1 MAPHRGCPGT
11 ALRPRDGHEWG
22 PGFGRRP
29 RGGGARD
36 VHRPGRRA
44 AGDGDRPCPGSGR
57 ACAAGPGGDVVAA
70 TGGEEASGPATDSRF
85 PHGSGDLS
93 DAEFLAAM
101 EHHEEKD
108 LGLQSCDGV
117 SATVKGGVGKFRE
130 RPRAALQEERDVA
143 GPVPA
148 HAAPRHPRR
157 RHRQDPGQHAPQA
170 QQHGEDDRALPAC
183 RALRL
188 CRLPEPG
195 REPARLRTVRR
206 LGQAAARRVSSRT
219 SSRSGE
225 AGGHPQMLWAVD
237 LIERPEPGPSHQA
250 WRRRPG
256 RRQVDLGRR
265 DRRRDRA
272 RRPRGVHHVPAQDV
286 PLRSAH
292 APRPGPLEPAYAAGA
307 RSFDH
312 WPNPQAIP
320 PAASRPLSSARST
333 NFATLSALGCSTRPG
348 ARSTSSP

>member
-1 MAPHRGCPGT
+1 MSTGPAVSQPGMAAAPARAPVAPVRPARAAMSSRRPVAKRHPGPRPTRASRTAPGT
-11 ALRPRDGHEWG
+11 SPTPSSWPRWSTTK
-22 PGFGRRP
+22 RRTW
-29 RGGGARD
+29 
-36 VHRPGRRA
+36 
-44 AGDGDRPCPGSGR
+44 
-57 ACAAGPGGDVVAA
+57 ACSP
-70 TGGEEASGPATDSRF
+70 
-85 PHGSGDLS
+85 
-93 DAEFLAAM
+93 
-101 EHHEEKD
+101 
-108 LGLQSCDGV
+108 DGV

-333 NFATLSALGCSTRPG
+333 NSATLSAPGCSTRPG